1 MRVFYKSFLFLTALT
16 ALFLAATFFL
26 LEIRFLIPTALLLIC
41 LNLFLCFFAGY
52 FIKKNYRFSHF
63 PKDDFYGASALFEE
77 FKKKNGNPRVQ
88 LLKSEE
94 PPCLYWSGLQGS
106 VIALSEDFL
115 ESFNKEQTGCFFAY
129 AFKKI
134 KSGDLFFFSLLS
146 SFLYLTLKP
155 ASILGHP
162 LFFKRGKKERNF
174 LEKGLIKLL
183 SLTVQPLFYKTD
195 KELFKTP
202 EQKREQALFLWN
214 LESFTRLKKQKT
226 PLFLSPLCLID
237 PLAGSFEEENQTVL
251 QPRVKNRL
259 KKLIKTYPP

>member
-1 MRVFYKSFLFLTALT
+1 MRVFYKSFLFLVALT
-16 ALFLAATFFL
+16 ALFLLGIFFL
-26 LEIRFLIPTALLLIC
+26 LEIRFLIPTVLLLFF
-41 LNLFLCFFAGY
+41 LNLFLCFFTSY

-63 PKDDFYGASALFEE
+63 PKDDFYGISALFEE

-94 PPCLYWSGLQGS
+94 LTCLYWGGPQGS
-106 VIALSEDFL
+106 MIALSEDFL
-115 ESFNKEQTGCFFAY
+115 ESFNKKQAGCFLAY

-155 ASILGHP
+155 ASILGRP
-162 LFFKRGKKERNF
+162 LFFKREKKERNF

-183 SLTVQPLFYKTD
+183 SLTIQPLFYKTD
-195 KELFKTP
+195 KELFKTL

-214 LESFTRLKKQKT
+214 LESFTRLQKQKI

-237 PLAGSFEEENQTVL
+237 PLAGSFEEENQAVL
-251 QPRVKNRL
+251 QPLVKNRL
-259 KKLIKTYPP
+259 KKLTKTYPP